1 MEIKIIATDIDG
13 TLMNDNSEIPNE
25 IFEIIK
31 ELSNR
36 DIQFIV
42 ASGRQINN
50 LKRIFK
56 DVSRE
61 IIFIAQNGA
70 YIEYEN
76 KVLFCDNIKKE
87 VIVEILQLSSKLKLN
102 PMLYTKDMVIITDT
116 SCQFQRKL
124 EKYNVEYTID
134 KNYCLDNICKVS
146 LMAMDGIDIHK
157 CKKDIESINGI
168 SAYISSKDMIDI
180 TNNQTNKGTALRY
193 VQCFLNISPNE
204 TVVFGDSENDID
216 MFNSA
221 AHSYVMNN
229 ADNHIKKN
237 AQHIAPSNNDNGVI
251 TTINLILKTRYNL

>member
-1 MEIKIIATDIDG
+1 MKIKIIVTDIDG

-25 IFEIIK
+25 IFEIIN

-36 DIQFIV
+36 DIHFVV

-56 DVSRE
+56 DVSRK

-76 KVLFCDNIKKE
+76 NVLFCDNIKKN
-87 VIVEILQLSSKLKLN
+87 IIIEILQLSSRLN
-102 PMLYTKDMVIITDT
+102 LTPMLYTKDKVIITDS
-116 SCQFQRKL
+116 SCQFQKKL
-124 EKYNVEYTID
+124 EKYNVEYIID
-134 KNYCLDNICKVS
+134 KNYCLDNISKVS
-146 LMAMDGIDIHK
+146 LMAMNGSDIHMY
-157 CKKDIESINGI
+157 KKDLDSIDGI

-180 TNNQTNKGTALRY
+180 TNNRTNKGTALRY

-216 MFNSA
+216 MFNLA
-221 AHSYVMNN
+221 AHSYVMKN

-251 TTINLILKTRYNL
+251 TTINLLLKAGHNL